1 MKEKIL
7 IVEDNLRNMRLME
20 LLLRGNGYTLL
31 KATDGEE
38 ALEVAVREHPDLILM
53 DIQLPGLNGLE
64 ATRQLRQMPA
74 FSHIPILAITA
85 YAMGGDKEKFID
97 ADFDAYLSKPI
108 NTRELR
114 EMITDLLGQ
123 RTDPSVSTNSDRL
136 PTSGLFSKR
145 SSCTMTAIFL

>member
-1 MKEKIL
+1 MKGKIL
-7 IVEDNLRNMRLME
+7 IVEDNPRNMRLME

-53 DIQLPGLNGLE
+53 DIQLPRLSGLE

-74 FSHIPILAITA
+74 FSHIPILAINA

-97 ADFDAYLSKPI
+97 AGFDACLPKPI

-114 EMITDLLGQ
+114 EMIAELLGQ
-123 RTDPSVSTNSDRL
+123 GTE
-136 PTSGLFSKR
+136 
-145 SSCTMTAIFL
+145 